1 MDTFHRSRFNIINLQ
16 GDYFGGD
23 VLLSDTVSITLKVD
37 SLAEITGDYTLF
49 ENVGAESA
57 GTQRFQVTFVDA
69 ANNMQ
74 SGKINYSDGKITAT
88 IPEPTTTTLSLLALA
103 ALVVR
108 RRR

>member
-1 MDTFHRSRFNIINLQ
+1 MGATYDIVQKEI
-16 GDYFGGD
+16 
-23 VLLSDTVSITLKVD
+23 LLSDTVSITLKVD

-108 RRR
+108 PAAKSFGIKNK

>member
-1 MDTFHRSRFNIINLQ
+1 MLDFN
-16 GDYFGGD
+16 GGD

-74 SGKINYSDGKITAT
+74 SGKITAT